1 MDWGRSSEAASEG
14 SSFLY
19 SETEGNSSAGSGSSS
34 ASLPRPNPPLTTIVH
49 PPYGTPNTQPVVIQP
64 RIEPGCVVTPLALR
78 CSALDRCATRK
89 SLWETETQEGYE
101 EFCKLVGIPDDVI
114 EKGRDYKLITEV
126 VQNGNEFSW
135 SQLYPTNKS
144 VTNKFVI
151 DQECDMETIGGKKF
165 KATVTMEGGKLST
178 KFPKYHH
185 TSEISGGK
193 LIETSTVGSVV
204 LKRTS
209 KKI

>member
-1 MDWGRSSEAASEG
+1 IGPSEPRRRFSC
-14 SSFLY
+14 L
-19 SETEGNSSAGSGSSS
+19 TE
-34 ASLPRPNPPLTTIVH
+34 RTPPVRRRLCDPEILE
-49 PPYGTPNTQPVVIQP
+49 PPTQ
-64 RIEPGCVVTPLALR
+64 
-78 CSALDRCATRK
+78 
-89 SLWETETQEGYE
+89 WETETQEGYE